1 MRFGRLLLSIGL
13 VGLATALGGVSLAQ
27 PAPAPGKPGDAGKP
41 GKPGKPDVPGAR
53 PPMPEY
59 RPGMPHDPHGMPG
72 HGPGQPGRE
81 GWKDQGMPG
90 RPGMGPMGMPGHRF
104 TELVEKEKAG
114 TLTEQERAQLEQL
127 RQVHSKF
134 RAFRE
139 LRLARF
145 QELEGKQKAGTLTDE
160 EKGELAK
167 IQAIQQ
173 RFEALKQKHIER
185 AKDRAKRRHLAK
197 KKALETFPG
206 ADKNSV
212 AHAEFAKHGK
222 RTAMLDRAREVAEA
236 GGRDELVAR
245 IDKLLEKEQARH
257 AAWVE
262 RHKLAKAEKGATP

>member
-1 MRFGRLLLSIGL
+1 
-13 VGLATALGGVSLAQ
+13 
-27 PAPAPGKPGDAGKP
+27 
-41 GKPGKPDVPGAR
+41 
-53 PPMPEY
+53 
-59 RPGMPHDPHGMPG
+59 
-72 HGPGQPGRE
+72 
-81 GWKDQGMPG
+81 
-90 RPGMGPMGMPGHRF
+90 MGMPGHRF
-104 TELVEKEKAG
+104 AELVEKEKAG

-127 RQVHSKF
+127 RQVHSKY

-160 EKGELAK
+160 EKAELAK

-173 RFEALKQKHIER
+173 RFEALKQKHLER
-185 AKDRAKRRHLAK
+185 AKDRAKRRHISK

-206 ADKNSV
+206 ADKNKL

-222 RTAMLDRAREVAEA
+222 RTAMLDRARELAEA

-245 IDKLLEKEQARH
+245 IDKLLQKEQARH